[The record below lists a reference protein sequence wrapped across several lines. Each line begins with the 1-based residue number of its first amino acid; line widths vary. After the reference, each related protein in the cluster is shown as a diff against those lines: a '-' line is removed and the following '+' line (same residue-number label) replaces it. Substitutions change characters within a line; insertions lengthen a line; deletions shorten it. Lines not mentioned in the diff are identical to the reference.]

1 MSRSVQ
7 RLRRLTLAIPL
18 ATSLQATAAVTTAT
32 IVSSSLSPDCLEYK
46 VVGICYWLFCTP
58 YGCKVKTSA
67 KVRHFVPDAVVSSY
81 ANTGENPWTEMASF
95 SPVSSVAAGGND
107 PGDSPTQANTTI
119 SARFKNTDV
128 IGHPGGYAFSQF
140 ASGSGYVCKGAGT
153 AYMPYLL
160 SNYDYM
166 AWRYGIPEAVYPEAL
181 IPGKREVGGTLSG
194 DLWGNVYPRSGF
206 LHQPDDYKAAA
217 VMAQRAG
224 DVVTRSG
231 QIHVYQSLLAQA
243 EDGYWPAG
251 ELLEGDATTGKWQ
264 ELTPTLSQSCAAF
277 PNPGPHVQDAV
288 GAYAWALWRPYSC
301 CKREGQVFLGSTDF
315 Q

>member
-1 MSRSVQ
+1 M
-7 RLRRLTLAIPL
+7 LAIPL
-18 ATSLQATAAVTTAT
+18 TTSLQATAAVTTAT

-58 YGCKVKTSA
+58 YSCQVKTSV

-95 SPVSSVAAGGND
+95 SPISSVAAGGGD
-107 PGDSPTQANTTI
+107 PGTNHAPENSIAK
-119 SARFKNTDV
+119 FKNADV

-140 ASGSGYVCKGAGT
+140 ASGSGYTCKGAGT

-160 SNYDYM
+160 SNYDYL
-166 AWRYGIPEAVYPEAL
+166 AWRYGIPEMVYPEAI
-181 IPGKREVGGTLSG
+181 IPGKREVGSTLSG

-243 EDGYWPAG
+243 QDGYWPAG
-251 ELLEGDATTGKWQ
+251 ELLEGDPSTGKWQ

-277 PNPGPHVQDAV
+277 PNPGPHVQDTV

-301 CKREGQVFLGSTDF
+301 CKREGQVFLGSVDF

>member
-1 MSRSVQ
+1 MSRPVQ
-7 RLRRLTLAIPL
+7 RLRRLALAIPL

-107 PGDSPTQANTTI
+107 PGDSATQANTTI

-160 SNYDYM
+160 SNYDYL

-231 QIHVYQSLLAQA
+231 QIHVYQSLLAQP

-264 ELTPTLSQSCAAF
+264 ELSPTLSQSCAAF
-277 PNPGPHVQDAV
+277 PNQGPHVQDAV

>member
-1 MSRSVQ
+1 MSWSVQ

-32 IVSSSLSPDCLEYK
+32 IVSSSLSSDCLEYK

-81 ANTGENPWTEMASF
+81 ANTGENPWTEMTSF

-107 PGDSPTQANTTI
+107 PGDSATQANTTI

-140 ASGSGYVCKGAGT
+140 ASGSGYACKGAGT

-160 SNYDYM
+160 SNYDYL

-231 QIHVYQSLLAQA
+231 QIHVYQSLLAQP

-277 PNPGPHVQDAV
+277 PNPGPHVQDTV

>member
-1 MSRSVQ
+1 MSRLSSRGSVQ
-7 RLRRLTLAIPL
+7 RLRRLALAIPL

-107 PGDSPTQANTTI
+107 PGDSATQANTTI

-140 ASGSGYVCKGAGT
+140 ASSSGYVCNGAGT
-153 AYMPYLL
+153 GVMTYLP
-160 SNYDYM
+160 SNYDYL
-166 AWRYGIPEAVYPEAL
+166 AWWL
-181 IPGKREVGGTLSG
+181 IPVCHTSGGS
-194 DLWGNVYPRSGF
+194 
-206 LHQPDDYKAAA
+206 
-217 VMAQRAG
+217 
-224 DVVTRSG
+224 
-231 QIHVYQSLLAQA
+231 
-243 EDGYWPAG
+243 
-251 ELLEGDATTGKWQ
+251 
-264 ELTPTLSQSCAAF
+264 
-277 PNPGPHVQDAV
+277 
-288 GAYAWALWRPYSC
+288 
-301 CKREGQVFLGSTDF
+301 
-315 Q
+315 